1 MPEQKEKVW
10 KTNISGQVDNEL
22 IIHGYKLTDM
32 IQKLN
37 FTQAIFLMLQGK
49 LPSKKEELI
58 FNTILVATIDHG
70 IGTPSTTVARTVR
83 SCGNPLNTSIA
94 AGILA
99 QGDLHGGAL
108 EQAMEMIKSAIE
120 QNKTAKEIV
129 ADALKNKKLLY
140 GFGHKICKGSDP
152 RTTAILEVLK
162 KQKAISKYVSFA
174 VEMEK
179 EIEKQKGIK
188 IPLNIDGINA
198 AVALDLGFQPEMG
211 KALFI
216 IPRVAGLAA
225 HCIEEGKQKTLRR
238 LSPEEYEYTGMIRKK
253 L

>member
-1 MPEQKEKVW
+1 MPKETW
-10 KTNISGQVDNEL
+10 KTEISGQVNDEL

-32 IQKLN
+32 IGKLN
-37 FTQAIFLMLQGK
+37 FTQAIFLILQGK

-83 SCGNPLNTSIA
+83 SCGNTLNTSIA
-94 AGILA
+94 AGVLA
-99 QGDLHGGAL
+99 QGDLHGGAV
-108 EQAMEMIKSAIE
+108 EKSMEMIKKAIDE
-120 QNKTAKEIV
+120 SKTPKEVV

-152 RTTAILEVLK
+152 RTVAILEVLK
-162 KQKAISKYVSFA
+162 KQKAINKHVSCA

-188 IPLNIDGINA
+188 IPLNIDGIIA
-198 AVALDLGFQPEMG
+198 AVALDLGFEHEMG
-211 KALFI
+211 KVLFI
-216 IPRVAGLAA
+216 IPRIAGLAS
-225 HCIEEGKQKTLRR
+225 HCIEEAKQKTLRR
-238 LSPEEYEYTGMIRKK
+238 LSPEEYEYIGATGKK